1 MAGVLRLER
10 GEINSPLKN
19 VLIVDDHIDRYEWV
33 LKDNSELGLRVTVG
47 HTCVLWRS
55 DKVTFEVQ
63 MKRHRID
70 EKAEKMVV
78 PRGSSPQLY
87 EIRLFENQR

>member
-1 MAGVLRLER
+1 MGTER
-10 GEINSPLKN
+10 QFGARIKS
-19 VLIVDDHIDRYEWV
+19 HCWTHR
-33 LKDNSELGLRVTVG
+33 
-47 HTCVLWRS
+47 VLWRS

-87 EIRLFENQR
+87 EIRLYENQR

>member
-33 LKDNSELGLRVTVG
+33 LKDNSELGLRVTVE
-47 HTCVLWRS
+47 HTVFSGAPIRS
-55 DKVTFEVQ
+55 HLK
-63 MKRHRID
+63 
-70 EKAEKMVV
+70 
-78 PRGSSPQLY
+78 GSSTD
-87 EIRLFENQR
+87 LFSPLEYRN